1 MSKKGSILL
10 VDDDKDDQQL
20 ILDILENC
28 GIKNKV
34 VCLSNGEDAL
44 EYLLQMKNAPFLI
57 LCDVNMPLMNGIE
70 LRQRITDNELLRK
83 KSIPFIFL
91 TTTASPSAVKDA
103 YEMSVQG
110 FFEKGSDI
118 KSFQELIKLIYNY
131 WQHCK
136 HPNI

>member
-20 ILDILENC
+20 VLDILESC

-34 VCLSNGEDAL
+34 ICISNGQQAL
-44 EYLLQMKNAPFLI
+44 DHLLKMKEAPFLI
-57 LCDVNMPLMNGIE
+57 LCDVNMPLMGGIE
-70 LRQRITDNELLRK
+70 LRKRITDNEILRK

-91 TTTASPSAVKDA
+91 TTTATPQAIKDA

-110 FFEKGSDI
+110 FFEKSADI
-118 KSFQELIKLIYNY
+118 KGFKQLIKLIYDY

>member
-34 VCLSNGEDAL
+34 VCLSNGEEAL